1 MDQVR
6 KNLKNKKGFTLAE
19 LLIVVAIIA
28 VLVAVS
34 VPIFNSKL
42 EKAREATDIA
52 NMRAAKVAA
61 AAEYLGD
68 GEIGT
73 FYYDADK
80 GVLVPSTAKDT
91 VAGYGQGTSTAKGG
105 LSYGS
110 YYTEATEA
118 KGKIIEVKVDEP
130 TTKDKEPTIVLEW
143 VDATKTK

>member
-52 NMRAAKVAA
+52 NLRAAKAAA

-68 GEIGT
+68 EGVGPY
-73 FYYDADK
+73 YYDADK
-80 GVLVPSTAKDT
+80 GVLVKEMTDITP
-91 VAGYGQGTSTAKGG
+91 YGQGTSTSGG

-110 YYTEATEA
+110 YTDTDEA
-118 KGKIIEVKVDEP
+118 KGKIIKVTIAAP
-130 TTKDKEPTIVLEW
+130 TAIDTEPTITLEW
-143 VDATKTK
+143 KEKE

>member
-6 KNLKNKKGFTLAE
+6 KNMKNKKGFTLAE

-52 NMRAAKVAA
+52 NLRAAKAAA

-68 GEIGT
+68 EGTGT

-80 GVLVPSTAKDT
+80 GVLVKDDKSSIT
-91 VAGYGQGTSTAKGG
+91 PYGQGTKTSGG

-110 YYTEATEA
+110 YTDTEEA
-118 KGKIIEVKVDEP
+118 KDKIIKVTIEAP
-130 TTKDKEPTIVLEW
+130 SETNKEPKITMIWE
-143 VDATKTK
+143 KKE

>member
-6 KNLKNKKGFTLAE
+6 KNMKNKKGFTLAE

-52 NMRAAKVAA
+52 NLRAAKAAA

-68 GEIGT
+68 EGVGT
-73 FYYDADK
+73 YYYDADK
-80 GVLVPSTAKDT
+80 GVLVKDDKSGIT
-91 VAGYGQGTSTAKGG
+91 PYGQGTKAKGG

-110 YYTEATEA
+110 YTEETVA
-118 KGKIIEVKVDEP
+118 KGGIIEVKIEP
-130 TTKDKEPTIVLEW
+130 PSDSKEPTITLKWDGVKE
-143 VDATKTK
+143 D

>member
-52 NMRAAKVAA
+52 NLRAAKAAA

-68 GEIGT
+68 EGT
-73 FYYDADK
+73 GIFYYDADK
-80 GVLVPSTAKDT
+80 GVLVPEDKKGD
-91 VAGYGQGTSTAKGG
+91 VAGYGQGTKAKGG
-105 LSYGS
+105 LSYGD
-110 YYTEATEA
+110 YTEVTIA
-118 KGKIIEVKVDEP
+118 KGGIIEVTIAASSDG
-130 TTKDKEPTIVLEW
+130 KEPTITLKWDGAEE
-143 VDATKTK
+143 DK